1 MAFKRLNFL
10 INEKDI
16 RVILARSLSSILSR
30 VSDNINENA
39 SLLNEDLENMEDSEV
54 LLILSKMQKHYQRA
68 IAEIDNLAPIILPP
82 DTEVLKDL
90 SDLKEDS
97 LGVDGGSEET
107 VSLTSDHSEE

>member
-39 SLLNEDLENMEDSEV
+39 SLLNEDFENMEDSEI

-68 IAEIDNLAPIILPP
+68 IAEIDNLAPIILPT
-82 DTEVLKDL
+82 DTEVLEDL
-90 SDLKEDS
+90 SDLEEDG
-97 LGVDGGSEET
+97 LGVDSGGEET
-107 VSLTSDHSEE
+107 VGISSDHLDE